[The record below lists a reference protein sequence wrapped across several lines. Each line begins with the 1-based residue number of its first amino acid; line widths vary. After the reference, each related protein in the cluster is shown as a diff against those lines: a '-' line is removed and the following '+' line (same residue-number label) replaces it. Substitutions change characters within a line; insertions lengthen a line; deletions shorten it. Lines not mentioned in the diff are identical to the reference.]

1 MNFRR
6 KQMLV
11 TIFAMA
17 MIIVN
22 CVSDFGADTHL
33 LRLWICADR
42 CSVTLQIDQSPGGTA
57 RERFHATGD
66 LSIKVR
72 ESVGVAAIIHRKNS
86 IHQ

>member
-1 MNFRR
+1 MR
-6 KQMLV
+6 V

-17 MIIVN
+17 MVIVN

-42 CSVTLQIDQSPGGTA
+42 CSVTLLIDPINQSPGGTA

-72 ESVGVAAIIHRKNS
+72 ESVGVAAIIYRKNS